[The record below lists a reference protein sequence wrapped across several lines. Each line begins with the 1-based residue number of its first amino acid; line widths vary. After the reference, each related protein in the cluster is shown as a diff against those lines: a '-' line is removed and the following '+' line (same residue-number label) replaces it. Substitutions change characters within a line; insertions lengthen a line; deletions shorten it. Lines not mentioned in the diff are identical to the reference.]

1 MTTQKTRTFKRPHAC
16 ILFTL
21 CLFAGLFFSSLSVH
35 AASTLE
41 NSTKECL
48 ALLDSLSEEESRQLV
63 GLDGLNITDE
73 EYTIIRD
80 YTLELTKNCEDTTS
94 KIEAIYN
101 HLASRT
107 TADAGPAVE
116 HDEATCNDPYPMF
129 KNMRGVCQGFS
140 NLGRTMLT
148 ALDIPCVISHGYYV
162 WTNNQWEGHAWNYA
176 YCDGHWGIVDGSTLN
191 LNLTDPSSDDDLYK
205 TVELE
210 QDIYTENGLEFSY
223 YDSGL
228 GVVGYC
234 GDADEIII
242 PESCHGH
249 TVVSVSPQNTFTENS
264 LMNTTA
270 QRIVIPATVEYGI
283 FSAPTSATGEYREI
297 RPFLSTS
304 LTEIEVA
311 EDNPVYASYKGILY
325 DKEFSQILSVPYAI
339 TDIEL
344 KPLTILDK
352 NTLMDLPY
360 LRTLKIAEGTE
371 AICSSAVEQCPSLEK
386 VSIPDSV
393 TDIEENAFYGCS
405 TDFTIYAS
413 EGSAAA
419 AFAADSGLAV
429 EDLSSFDPAADYTAL
444 NEALAEVPSDLT
456 KYTEETVNALQQLID
471 AINWNCTAREQ
482 AEVDQTAEA
491 IHQAVQNLKAKDT
504 GTLLPPANTDT
515 DTGIQTP
522 PANTNTDTGIQTPP
536 ANTDTNTG
544 IQSPPAEAPEPDT
557 ISAPKK
563 VTGLKVTY
571 KKSGKAVLSW
581 KKLKGVTGYQVFRY
595 QKGKWVKVKTL
606 KNKARLTIKRQKKTY
621 QYKIRAYRK
630 AGTQTVY
637 GAYSKKVKVRKS

>member
-1 MTTQKTRTFKRPHAC
+1 MTTRKTLSFKRPRAC
-16 ILFTL
+16 IFFTL

-41 NSTKECL
+41 NSTKKCL
-48 ALLDSLSEEESRQLV
+48 ALLESLSEEESQQFI

-73 EYTIIRD
+73 QYRIIAD
-80 YTLELTKNCEDTTS
+80 YTLELTKDCKDTAS
-94 KIEAIYN
+94 KIKAVYA
-101 HLASRT
+101 HLCSRT
-107 TADAGPAVE
+107 AV
-116 HDEATCNDPYPMF
+116 DSAPDLDDGTLFANDPYSMF
-129 KNMRGVCQGFS
+129 KNPTGGVCQGYS
-140 NLGRTMLT
+140 NLCRTMLT

-176 YCDGHWGIVDGSTLN
+176 YCDGHWGIVDGSTFN
-191 LNLTDPSSDDDLYK
+191 LNLTEPSEDDDLYK

-210 QDIYTENGLEFSY
+210 QVLYTENGLEFSY

-228 GVVGYC
+228 SVVGYC
-234 GDADEIII
+234 GDSDEIII

-264 LMNTTA
+264 LINTTA
-270 QRIVIPATVEYGI
+270 RRIVIPATVEYGI

-325 DKEFSQILSVPYAI
+325 DKEFSQILSIPYAI

-352 NTLMDLPY
+352 NSLMYLPC

-371 AICSSAVEQCPSLEK
+371 AICSSAIEQCPSLEE

-393 TDIEENAFYGCS
+393 TSIEDNAFYSCG
-405 TDFTIYAS
+405 TNFTIYAS

-419 AFAADSGLAV
+419 EFARRNNLPLADIQ
-429 EDLSSFDPAADYTAL
+429 EFNKADYTKL
-444 NEALAEVPSDLT
+444 NEALGKVPQDLTIYTDETVLPLMEALFNVEKDYTRSEQSKLDAAADAILRAVANLQKKPDDAQDTPNPPVSDPVVTPEPPKTSTPSDPQ
-456 KYTEETVNALQQLID
+456 KTV
-471 AINWNCTAREQ
+471 
-482 AEVDQTAEA
+482 
-491 IHQAVQNLKAKDT
+491 
-504 GTLLPPANTDT
+504 
-515 DTGIQTP
+515 
-522 PANTNTDTGIQTPP
+522 
-536 ANTDTNTG
+536 
-544 IQSPPAEAPEPDT
+544 
-557 ISAPKK
+557 SAPKK

-581 KKLKGVTGYQVFRY
+581 KKVKSATGYEVRRFQN
-595 QKGKWVKVKTL
+595 GKWVKVKTL
-606 KNKARLTIKRQKKTY
+606 KNKTSLSIRRNAKKTY
-621 QYKIRAYRK
+621 QYKVRAYK
-630 AGTQTVY
+630 KSGGKTYYGT
-637 GAYSKKVKVRKS
+637 YSKKIKIRKNG